1 MDALIFSTPKSP
13 LASDMKKMKLL
24 FIRLFLVVLAC
35 SIHLFT
41 ANAQEIELTIIGNLE
56 SVPDEMEMS
65 QLKSVLLGEKQR
77 WDDGVSV
84 KIALMKTTT
93 KVGEATCTKVFNMT
107 GNELNKYF
115 LALVFQGKVKAP
127 TFFNSMSELQNYVA
141 ETPGAIGVIQ
151 GEVQDDIK
159 IITVD
164 GKKQL

>member
-1 MDALIFSTPKSP
+1 
-13 LASDMKKMKLL
+13 MKLL
-24 FIRLFLVVLAC
+24 TIKLLIVAIAC
-35 SIHLFT
+35 SISLFN
-41 ANAQEIELTIIGNLE
+41 ANAQDIELTVIGNME
-56 SVPDEMEMS
+56 SVPDELEMS
-65 QLKSVLLGEKQR
+65 LLKSVFLGEKQR

-93 KVGEATCTKVFNMT
+93 KVGEATCNKVFNLT

-127 TFFNSMSELQNYVA
+127 TFFNSMTELQNYVA

-151 GEVQDDIK
+151 GAVDSQIK